1 MTIIRLGII
10 KFIFRVFAILFCF
23 NSHANAYLIDIVT
36 DEYTGDV
43 YYLDR
48 ERFEINGDMTMFV
61 VVNNLGSKVDY
72 MDEFKYQ
79 SMSMTFA
86 AKCTD
91 NLVTLAQ
98 IEYFSEHNEGGKL
111 FKTQEMEKPLIWEDP
126 FNLMYILPVEVYDY
140 ACNVG
145 Q

>member
-1 MTIIRLGII
+1 MLRLIIATLCL
-10 KFIFRVFAILFCF
+10 LFLSIY
-23 NSHANAYLIDIVT
+23 NSNAYLIDIVT

-98 IEYFSEHNEGGKL
+98 IEYFSEHNEGGKFL
-111 FKTQEMEKPLIWEDP
+111 KTLEMEKPLIWEDP
-126 FNLMYILPVEVYDY
+126 FNLMYILPLEVYDY

-145 Q
+145 E